1 MKKISFWIIYQYSLL
16 SISVWSLLYILL
28 LVFPTPRGKHIN
40 EYQTYIVVFFC
51 VVFLSFLMSIIYN
64 ILISFR
70 MSHFKRNIIFV
81 ILISYFYLPFSIL
94 SIYKDNSIHSLLS
107 IDMIYI
113 LFNIKI
119 YLLGLIICPAPILFV
134 YLIKKYTISK

>member
-1 MKKISFWIIYQYSLL
+1 MKKISFWIIYQYSLI

-28 LVFPTPRGKHIN
+28 LIFPTPRGKHIN
-40 EYQTYIVVFFC
+40 EYQTYIAVFFC

-70 MSHFKRNIIFV
+70 MSHFKRNVIFV

-113 LFNIKI
+113 LFNIQI
-119 YLLGLIICPAPILFV
+119 YLLGLIICPAPIFFV